1 MVVVDANVFVS
12 LLVSADA
19 HHERCVAWLR
29 AQLSAGEML
38 VAPAILLPEVGGAIS
53 RPTSPD
59 AGREAMAALKRIRA
73 LRLVPVDAKLAGLA
87 AELAVAHGLRGAD
100 AVYAAV
106 ADSLDIAL
114 VTLDADFRRVAGRV
128 EIVAP

>member
-1 MVVVDANVFVS
+1 MIVVDANVFVS
-12 LLVSADA
+12 LLVAADA

-53 RPTSPD
+53 RRAAPD

-87 AELAVAHGLRGAD
+87 AELAVAH
-100 AVYAAV
+100 AVSYTH
-106 ADSLDIAL
+106 LD
-114 VTLDADFRRVAGRV
+114 VYKRQV
-128 EIVAP
+128 